1 MRKMTRFGGQNREIN
16 FEYVICNIVMKH
28 SNKPELN
35 MIEVT
40 EHTHMHSD
48 KHRHSIGIM
57 AGFQKVQFA
66 LQIAY
71 QCTTVFI

>member
-1 MRKMTRFGGQNREIN
+1 
-16 FEYVICNIVMKH
+16 MKY

-35 MIEVT
+35 MTEVT
-40 EHTHMHSD
+40 EHTHMHSN

-57 AGFQKVQFA
+57 AGFQKLQFA
-66 LQIAY
+66 LLITY